1 MSFKSY
7 PTCGILLRQPKWTKK
22 IHFGEIEIFYIIIMV
37 EFLIY
42 IFLKAQQIVHLKLVI
57 LLFVN
62 YFSIELIFF
71 FNINVKPLL
80 LLLLS
85 LDHPN

>member
-7 PTCGILLRQPKWTKK
+7 PTCGILLQQPKWTKK

-62 YFSIELIFF
+62 YFSIELFF
-71 FNINVKPLL
+71 FFLIVMS
-80 LLLLS
+80 S
-85 LDHPN
+85 L

>member
-1 MSFKSY
+1 MVFCYSSVS
-7 PTCGILLRQPKWTKK
+7 GQKK
-22 IHFGEIEIFYIIIMV
+22 IHFGEIEIFYIIIRT

-62 YFSIELIFF
+62 YFSIGLIVFVF
-71 FNINVKPLL
+71 VLIVMS
-80 LLLLS
+80 S
-85 LDHPN
+85 L